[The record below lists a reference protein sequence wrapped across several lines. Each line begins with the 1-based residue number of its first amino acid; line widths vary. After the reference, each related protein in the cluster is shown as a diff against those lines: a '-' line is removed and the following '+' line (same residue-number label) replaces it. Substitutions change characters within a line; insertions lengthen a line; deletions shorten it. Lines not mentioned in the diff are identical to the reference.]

1 MQTVT
6 ETGAMMDETIHPI
19 ARLSWRAILAGA
31 IASLSITWL
40 LLSLGGAV
48 GLTAMQ
54 PTRPFALNPANAAG
68 VGIWMVVAVGIGSF
82 LGGLISVRAS
92 SIHERADAVI
102 QGLTTWAFGFLFSAV
117 LAAFLA
123 TIGGAGA
130 LSAELGARAPRAGGP
145 AAAQQERA
153 AGVAVDAGA
162 GASWVVFASGLVGAI
177 AGMAGGTTGLR
188 RYGPERHH
196 GRGVPL
202 HRPTESPA
210 T

>member
-1 MQTVT
+1 MHTAT
-6 ETGAMMDETIHPI
+6 ETGALMEETVHPV

-54 PTRPFALNPANAAG
+54 PTRPFAMNPANAAG

-92 SIHERADAVI
+92 SIVDRADAVI
-102 QGLTTWAFGFLFSAV
+102 QGLTTWAIGFLFSAV
-117 LAAFLA
+117 FAAFIA
-123 TIGGAGA
+123 TVGGAGA
-130 LSAELGARAPRAGGP
+130 AGALSGEIGRAGRAGAP
-145 AAAQQERA
+145 AAQERGA
-153 AGVAVDAGA
+153 AAVDAGA
-162 GASWVVFASGLVGAI
+162 GASWVVFASGLVGALCS
-177 AGMAGGTTGLR
+177 MGGGVSGLR
-188 RYGPERHH
+188 RGLTERTT
-196 GRGVPL
+196 GRGAPVPT
-202 HRPTESPA
+202 HRPIETP